1 MKAFREYSKALHAD
15 FVDDYAQRLEAG
27 ELKGQKAKT
36 DFVARFRPSLW
47 VNLARSCCLGRQT
60 TKSPRAFLHRG
71 LMYDLVAGAGFEPAA
86 FRL

>member
-15 FVDDYAQRLEAG
+15 FVDNYAQRLEAG

-47 VNLARSCCLGRQT
+47 A
-60 TKSPRAFLHRG
+60 
-71 LMYDLVAGAGFEPAA
+71 
-86 FRL
+86 